1 MNKKKDNNASREDC
15 ASSGRSE
22 LKDTMEKQRM
32 TQEII
37 LEKVLN
43 KENLNEAFKRVKKN
57 NGSAGMDGMECSQLL
72 DYLKENG
79 QSIQEEIRNKRYE
92 PSPVRRVEIPKPDG
106 GVRKLGVPT
115 VVDRFVQQAVSQ
127 VLETVFEPEFH
138 PNSFGF
144 RPGKSAQQAI
154 TKAVGYINEGYN
166 WIVDLD
172 LEKFFDNVEHEKL
185 ISLLNKKV
193 HDGNILALIFK
204 FLKSGV
210 INQGE
215 YEESFLGMPQGGNLS
230 PLCSNVVLN
239 ELDWELERRNLK
251 FVRYAD
257 DCIIMVKSE
266 KAATRVMQSITRY
279 LKDKLKLKVNSS
291 KSKIARPHEIKF
303 LGYSFYCQFKQKK
316 YRPRVHPKSAEKLI
330 KKVKKLTT
338 RSWGVDNKYKI
349 KKINELIRGW
359 TNYFKLGAMLTLSK
373 KIDTVVRYR
382 LRMCIWKHWKNP
394 KTRIKRLIQ
403 LGVSEKNARKAASS
417 LGYARVCKS
426 ETLCYAI
433 SNAKLE
439 KFGLLSMEKYY
450 LTVAC

>member
-1 MNKKKDNNASREDC
+1 
-15 ASSGRSE
+15 
-22 LKDTMEKQRM
+22 
-32 TQEII
+32 
-37 LEKVLN
+37 
-43 KENLNEAFKRVKKN
+43 
-57 NGSAGMDGMECSQLL
+57 
-72 DYLKENG
+72 
-79 QSIQEEIRNKRYE
+79 
-92 PSPVRRVEIPKPDG
+92 
-106 GVRKLGVPT
+106 
-115 VVDRFVQQAVSQ
+115 
-127 VLETVFEPEFH
+127 
-138 PNSFGF
+138 
-144 RPGKSAQQAI
+144 
-154 TKAVGYINEGYN
+154 
-166 WIVDLD
+166 
-172 LEKFFDNVEHEKL
+172 
-185 ISLLNKKV
+185 
-193 HDGNILALIFK
+193 
-204 FLKSGV
+204 
-210 INQGE
+210 
-215 YEESFLGMPQGGNLS
+215 MPQGGNLS

-257 DCIIMVKSE
+257 CIIMVKSE

-279 LKDKLKLKVNSS
+279 LKDKLNLKVNSS

-403 LGVSEKNARKAASS
+403 LPVNLRLFLHSFHLR
-417 LGYARVCKS
+417 ARVCKA

-433 SNAKLE
+433 SNLYRQKRGKDE
-439 KFGLLSMEKYY
+439 N
-450 LTVAC
+450 VH